1 MNLVLEYQGHTKQII
16 KFIISTDFIFS
27 LAEEGEFIIFNAKT
41 GAIIQKKTFMH
52 SFEHMMHPTT
62 YINKLLFAGGDKLEL
77 WNVIDDKLIYAFP
90 KTLKKDDSITVIAQ
104 SPVLHTVALGY
115 SSGLVSM
122 LNLQTD

>member
-1 MNLVLEYQGHTKQII
+1 MNLVLEYQGHTKQIV
-16 KFIISTDFIFS
+16 KFIVSSDFIFS

-41 GAIIQKKTFMH
+41 AAIIQKKTFMH
-52 SFEHMMHPTT
+52 HFEHMMHPTT

-90 KTLKKDDSITVIAQ
+90 KTHRKEDFITVVAQ

-115 SSGLVSM
+115 SSGQVSM
-122 LNLQTD
+122 INLQTD